1 MSKKIELSL
10 NATET
15 NILLVSLD
23 HLEDHLQDLRGGFGD
38 DLKVEIYN
46 LERLITVKNIKEK
59 LKCKNT

>member
-1 MSKKIELSL
+1 MSKKIKLSL
-10 NATET
+10 NTTET

-38 DLKVEIYN
+38 DLEVEIYN